1 MIKPGV
7 DLRGLVPQMV
17 LAYTIAY
24 ACYARIAP
32 GVDCVMTSASDG
44 AHMLNSLHYGGKAI
58 DLRTRTL
65 TNTQTTQLLQAI
77 QDALGS
83 QFDVILEDTHL
94 HLEWDVKDI
103 PQVQEA

>member
-7 DLRGLVPQMV
+7 DLRNLVPQMA
-17 LAYTIAY
+17 LAYTIAH

-32 GVDCVMTSASDG
+32 GVDCVITSASDG
-44 AHMLNSLHYGGKAI
+44 VHMLNSLHYGGKAL

-65 TNTQTTQLLQAI
+65 TPTQATQLLHAI

-83 QFDVILEDTHL
+83 QFDVLLEETHL
-94 HLEWDVKDI
+94 HLEWDVKDV
-103 PQVQEA
+103 PKVQEA